1 MEFVRHYT
9 TRHDGVLP
17 LRTSYATMPMVLADG
32 ALLAP
37 TGLDRARGIQF
48 LIPDALRAI
57 IPRQEDCTQ
66 ERVKAAVEFLCDQW
80 LVDVATD
87 FTGKATLIALAL
99 TLIERILLTERPCFS
114 ITAGRRGNGKTTTII
129 MLIKAVT
136 GETAAAAAWSP
147 SEEERRKSIMAYF
160 LRGSEYILWDNIP
173 RGMQIS
179 CPHIERSCTAATYTD
194 RVLGVSE
201 TPTVSA
207 ATIHIFTGN
216 NIGAKGDLASR
227 TLNIRLGVDRAD
239 PENREFKHTDPVGWT
254 MRHRGEILSA
264 LYTVLLG
271 NPQLKE
277 AHDAGGKTRFKLWWR
292 LVGSA
297 VEHAMKLAE
306 LKAASAPK
314 AVGETVDFQTVF
326 LAHEQDEDE
335 DTASLFDVLDILQRE
350 YPTREFT
357 AAAVTGLIN
366 FPSGDDGRSLREFL
380 TPGAEPHFVFS
391 PRNITRALKRHVDE
405 PVKRDA
411 RTLVLRKQRDAH
423 SKVDHYRVDSL

>member
-1 MEFVRHYT
+1 MKEYLDVAAIC
-9 TRHDGVLP
+9 P
-17 LRTSYATMPMVLADG
+17 
-32 ALLAP
+32 LLAP

-57 IPRQEDCTQ
+57 VPRQEDCTE

-160 LRGSEYILWDNIP
+160 LRGIEYILWDNIP
-173 RGMQIS
+173 RGSQIS

-254 MRHRGEILSA
+254 MRHRAEILAA
-264 LYTVLLG
+264 LYTILLG

-297 VEHAMKLAE
+297 VEHAVKLAE

-350 YPTREFT
+350 YPDAGVHGGRRDRADQFPQRRRRSHIARVLDPGGG
-357 AAAVTGLIN
+357 AA
-366 FPSGDDGRSLREFL
+366 LRVLAEKHH
-380 TPGAEPHFVFS
+380 PGAEAARGRAGEKRRAHAGVAKAKGRPLQGGS
-391 PRNITRALKRHVDE
+391 LPRR
-405 PVKRDA
+405 
-411 RTLVLRKQRDAH
+411 
-423 SKVDHYRVDSL
+423 

>member
-17 LRTSYATMPMVLADG
+17 LRTSYATIPMVLADG

-48 LIPDALRAI
+48 LIPDELRAI
-57 IPRQEDCTQ
+57 VPRKEVHE
-66 ERVKAAVEFLCDQW
+66 ERVKEAVEFLCDQW

-114 ITAGRRGNGKTTTII
+114 ITAGRRGNGKTTTIM
-129 MLIKAVT
+129 MLTKAVT

-147 SEEERRKSIMAYF
+147 NEEERRKSIMAYF
-160 LRGSEYILWDNIP
+160 LRGIEYILWDNIP
-173 RGMQIS
+173 RGIQIS

-201 TPTVSA
+201 TSTVSA

-277 AHDAGGKTRFKLWWR
+277 VHDAGGKTRFKLWWR

-297 VEHAMKLAE
+297 VEHAVKLAE
-306 LKAASAPK
+306 LKAADAPK
-314 AVGETVDFQTVF
+314 AVGETVDFKRCFWRRSKTKTRTRRPCSMCSIFCSRNTRRRGVHGGRRDRADQF
-326 LAHEQDEDE
+326 PRRRRRSHIAR
-335 DTASLFDVLDILQRE
+335 VLG
-350 YPTREFT
+350 PGGG
-357 AAAVTGLIN
+357 AA
-366 FPSGDDGRSLREFL
+366 LRVL
-380 TPGAEPHFVFS
+380 TENHHPGAEAARGRAGEKRRAHAGVAEAKGCPLQGGS
-391 PRNITRALKRHVDE
+391 LPRR
-405 PVKRDA
+405 
-411 RTLVLRKQRDAH
+411 
-423 SKVDHYRVDSL
+423 